1 VLRATSG
8 SYEVAKQLREA
19 GNITELDLSI
29 ERSFYEEARLGVA
42 DADATAFE
50 ARLALG
56 ELMGVP
62 GAEVEWSIEA
72 RLAELPKAEPKLAG
86 LQDVA
91 VEHSLDLLEIE
102 HRYAAAARRGK
113 LARAEGWLPR
123 LHAGVSGEKEDG
135 EWKIGPAVEVTLP
148 LFDQGQGRVGA
159 ASARMR
165 ALQRTYEARELK
177 VRRAVQSARRNLLV
191 ARQRVEH
198 YETNLLPIAEEVVAQ
213 TLLQYNAMNADV
225 FQLIDAK
232 RNQVETARQYVAALR
247 AYWVA
252 RATLDQ
258 LLAGRLV
265 TATDSA
271 AMSSGAGSMSQ
282 REDH

>member
-1 VLRATSG
+1 
-8 SYEVAKQLREA
+8 
-19 GNITELDLSI
+19 
-29 ERSFYEEARLGVA
+29 
-42 DADATAFE
+42 
-50 ARLALG
+50 
-56 ELMGVP
+56 
-62 GAEVEWSIEA
+62 
-72 RLAELPKAEPKLAG
+72 
-86 LQDVA
+86 
-91 VEHSLDLLEIE
+91 
-102 HRYAAAARRGK
+102 
-113 LARAEGWLPR
+113 
-123 LHAGVSGEKEDG
+123 
-135 EWKIGPAVEVTLP
+135 
-148 LFDQGQGRVGA
+148 
-159 ASARMR
+159 
-165 ALQRTYEARELK
+165 